1 MEIIIFCIFLCYY
14 SILFFVGIHFRNNLI
29 VGLLFYII
37 GVTYFFTP
45 LPKQL
50 WEIIAV
56 LVTILVF
63 VIQVHF
69 VHRFIFLKEYK
80 YFKYIIIVMLITV
93 ILIFVN
99 LFILLLLGLAFEME
113 GL

>member
-1 MEIIIFCIFLCYY
+1 MG
-14 SILFFVGIHFRNNLI
+14 VRFRNNLI

-37 GVTYFFTP
+37 GVSYFFTP
-45 LPKQL
+45 LPKQQ

-56 LVTILVF
+56 LITILVF
-63 VIQVHF
+63 VLQVYF
-69 VHRFIFLKEYK
+69 LHRFIFLKEYN
-80 YFKYIIIVMLITV
+80 YFKYIIIVMLITA